1 MACAKHPSANSNL
14 SDVGVKSSETDGLS
28 LD

>member
-14 SDVGVKSSETDGLS
+14 GDAGVKSSEIDGLG

>member
-1 MACAKHPSANSNL
+1 MVCVKNPGANSNL
-14 SDVGVKSSETDGLS
+14 SDAGVKSFETDGLS